1 METFSIV
8 LVMLLAVV
16 VSGAVIR
23 LIRLPIPLP
32 LVQIALG
39 IAIST
44 VTGLGV
50 RLEPEMFFLLFIPPL
65 LFLDGW
71 RIPKVD
77 FFRDLRVT
85 LQLSIGLVLFTVA
98 GMGFFI
104 HWMIPTIPLA
114 VAFALSAILS
124 PTDPVAVSAIAS
136 RAPIPKRV
144 MHLLEGESLL
154 NDASGLVCMRFAL
167 AAALTG
173 AFSFTDAAVSFIWLA
188 LGGVAIGAAFTWL
201 VTSGAI
207 WLTKR
212 FGEDTGTQILISL
225 LVPFGAYQLAEH
237 LGCSGIL
244 AAVAAGITMSYA
256 EFTGSARGETRM
268 QRVAVWNTVQS
279 VANGTMFL
287 LLGEQLPG
295 ILKTVVKAS
304 REAGHGQVW
313 LLGVYVIAITAA
325 LILLRYLWVWTSL
338 KLTLYRAVRRGEVY
352 TSPSPRL
359 VAAIS
364 VAGVRGAI
372 TLAGVLTFPLTMLD
386 GTGFPARDLSIFLA
400 AGVIVLSLGLASFA
414 LPRLLINLPLP
425 PEDSSEREEDGL
437 RNAAANAGLQAV
449 ETARQS
455 LLQRGVE
462 DPDLYARA
470 ADSVTDIYRTRLG
483 AQKNTS
489 EEAKKYRD
497 ATKAERSFRLT
508 GLKAEREE
516 IFHHARSNRANDDVV
531 RKLIREID
539 LLEARLGQS

>member
-1 METFSIV
+1 MEIFSIV
-8 LVMLLAVV
+8 LVMLLGVV
-16 VSGAVIR
+16 FSGAITR
-23 LIRLPIPLP
+23 LLPIAIPLP
-32 LVQIALG
+32 LVQIAFG
-39 IAIST
+39 MAISA
-44 VTGLGV
+44 VAGLGV
-50 RLEPEMFFLLFIPPL
+50 RLEPEIFFLLFIPPL

-71 RIPKVD
+71 RIPKTD
-77 FFRDLRVT
+77 FFRDLRAT

-104 HWMIPTIPLA
+104 HWMIPNIPLA

-124 PTDPVAVSAIAS
+124 PTDPVAVSAIAA

-173 AFSFTDAAVSFIWLA
+173 TFSFTDAVVSFVWLA
-188 LGGVAIGAAFTWL
+188 LGGVAIGAAFTWAI
-201 VTSGAI
+201 TTGAI
-207 WLTKR
+207 WLSKR
-212 FGEDTGTQILISL
+212 FGEDTGTQIIISL

-256 EFTGSARGETRM
+256 ELSGAARGETRM

-279 VANGTMFL
+279 VANGAMFI

-295 ILKTVVKAS
+295 ILKTVFKAS

-313 LLGVYVIAITAA
+313 LLGVYVVAITTA

-338 KLTLYRAVRRGEVY
+338 KLTVYRAVRRGE
-352 TSPSPRL
+352 TPGSPSRRL
-359 VAAIS
+359 VAAMS

-386 GTGFPARDLSIFLA
+386 DTAFPARDLSIFLA
-400 AGVIVLSLGLASFA
+400 AGVIVLSLLLASFA
-414 LPRLLINLPLP
+414 LPRLLVNLPLP
-425 PEDSSEREEDGL
+425 PEDSSEREEEAM
-437 RNAAANAGLQAV
+437 RNAAAKAALQAV
-449 ETARQS
+449 ETARQTI
-455 LLQRGVE
+455 LQRGPA
-462 DPDLYARA
+462 DPDLYTKAS
-470 ADSVTDIYRTRLG
+470 DSVTDIYRTRLG
-483 AQKNTS
+483 AQKSTA
-489 EEAKKYRD
+489 EEVKKYRD

-516 IFHHARSNRANDDVV
+516 IFRHARNSRASDEVV

-539 LLEARLGQS
+539 LLEARLGH